1 MKSTRILPANRVQ
14 ALASEL
20 RRAWPLGLFLI
31 LVAGLELLGGDPV
44 RHALRFDHAA
54 IANGQWWRVL
64 TGHLVH
70 LGPSH
75 MVLNLAA
82 LVLGYLLCGDMFGFA
97 RWLLILFGVC
107 LGISAGLYLFDPGL
121 VWYVG
126 LSGALHGLLVAGAL
140 EMLRRGERIGAVL
153 LALLV
158 VKIAWEQTMGPVP
171 WTAEASGGPVVV
183 DAHFFGTLSGFVM
196 YLLSQAPLGFRRTVR
211 AE

>member
-1 MKSTRILPANRVQ
+1 MKSPRILPADRLQGFAV
-14 ALASEL
+14 AL
-20 RRAWPLGLFLI
+20 RRAWPLWLFLA
-31 LVAGLELLGGDPV
+31 LVAGLELVGGDPL

-54 IANGQWWRVL
+54 IAGGQWWRLL

-75 MVLNLAA
+75 MALNLAA
-82 LVLGYLLCGDMFGFA
+82 LVLGYLLCGDMFGFG
-97 RWLLILFGVC
+97 RWLLILAGVC
-107 LGISAGLYLFDPGL
+107 LGISTGLYLFDPGL

-140 EMLRRGERIGAVL
+140 EMLRRGERIGGAL
-153 LALLV
+153 LVLLV
-158 VKIAWEQTMGPVP
+158 VKIAWEQTQGPVP

-183 DAHFFGTLSGFVM
+183 DAHFFGTLSGLLM
-196 YLLSQAPLGFRRTVR
+196 YLLTQAPLGFRRDLR